1 MHVCTLNLVQRT
13 DYTSNRFQTEVVM
26 QNNRN
31 RATRLAASL
40 RELANLGSSVDLSA
54 ADTEDEAA
62 PDIEIEQ
69 AGGILESSIFE
80 LPGGLTGYMVYVA
93 VTNQMS
99 QTIYCRDVELRV
111 FWEDSLFQW
120 MLDPRVT
127 RGSERYHFPG
137 RGSPEFPRD
146 QVINHVLLK
155 GGALTPKH
163 PLEGWLLATGRPM
176 PENVRNRQTLDATL
190 AIYASNRIEYTET
203 IRLWT
208 ERLAIKPK
216 FAPRGKCNLFG
227 EPVGDVPSGHVSQ
240 SDRCFDDGKAARE
253 RGRASQLTI

>member
-1 MHVCTLNLVQRT
+1 MTHRIVFLTG
-13 DYTSNRFQTEVVM
+13 VVM
-26 QNNRN
+26 QKNQNC
-31 RATRLAASL
+31 AGRLAVSL
-40 RELANLGSSVDLSA
+40 RELADQGSLVDLSA
-54 ADTEDEAA
+54 AGTKKDE
-62 PDIEIEQ
+62 PTGIEIEQ
-69 AGGILESSIFE
+69 VGGVLESSIFE
-80 LPGGLTGYMVYVA
+80 LRGGLTGYMVCVA
-93 VTNQMS
+93 VTNQTS

-120 MLDPRVT
+120 MLDPRET
-127 RGSERYHFPG
+127 RGSERYRFPG
-137 RGSPEFPRD
+137 RGSPELPRD
-146 QVINHVLLK
+146 QVINHVLLE

-216 FAPRGKCNLFG
+216 FAPRGKYNLFG
-227 EPVGDVPSGHVSQ
+227 EPVGDGPSGHVSP

>member
-1 MHVCTLNLVQRT
+1 MNVMYVCTLNLFRRT

-54 ADTEDEAA
+54 ADTEDDAA

-80 LPGGLTGYMVYVA
+80 LSGGLTGYMVYLV
-93 VTNQMS
+93 VTNQTS

-111 FWEDSLFQW
+111 PWEDSLFQW
-120 MLDPRVT
+120 MQDPREA
-127 RGSERYHFPG
+127 RGSEAYRFSG

-146 QVINHVLLK
+146 QVVNHVLLK
-155 GGALTPKH
+155 VGALAPRR

-176 PENVRNRQTLDATL
+176 PDSLRDRQQLDASL
-190 AIYASNRIEYTET
+190 AIFASNHVEYTTT

-208 ERLAIKPK
+208 ERLAVKPRSR
-216 FAPRGKCNLFG
+216 RGASPTCLKDLSNS
-227 EPVGDVPSGHVSQ
+227 GDLSNRIRTAFS
-240 SDRCFDDGKAARE
+240 
-253 RGRASQLTI
+253 